1 MVLTSLA
8 SSSQRTPGDWA
19 MDTLQRARAAAARY
33 LGDRGYPI
41 EADAIR
47 NGRGDDYAEVR
58 IALQLLDQAGD
69 RAARIERAL
78 ANYADPSFWDECG
91 SGLSDAA
98 LDAGAIARH
107 ALAGTALP
115 GRYHD

>member
-1 MVLTSLA
+1 
-8 SSSQRTPGDWA
+8 
-19 MDTLQRARAAAARY
+19 MDSLQRARSAAARY

-47 NGRGDDYAEVR
+47 DGHGDDYAEVR
-58 IALQLLDQAGD
+58 IALQMLAQADD

-78 ANYADPSFWDECG
+78 ESYADPSFWDERG

-98 LDAGAIARH
+98 LDAGAIARG
-107 ALAGTALP
+107 ALAGTPPP

>member
-1 MVLTSLA
+1 
-8 SSSQRTPGDWA
+8 
-19 MDTLQRARAAAARY
+19 MDSLQRARSAAARY

-98 LDAGAIARH
+98 LDAGGIARH
-107 ALAGTALP
+107 ALADTALP
-115 GRYHD
+115 SRYHD

>member
-1 MVLTSLA
+1 
-8 SSSQRTPGDWA
+8 
-19 MDTLQRARAAAARY
+19 MDTLQRARSAAARY

-58 IALQLLDQAGD
+58 IALQMLAQAGD

-78 ANYADPSFWDECG
+78 ATYADPSFRDEL

-98 LDAGAIARH
+98 LDAGAVARD
-107 ALAGTALP
+107 ALAGTPPP
-115 GRYHD
+115 GRNHD

>member
-1 MVLTSLA
+1 MTG
-8 SSSQRTPGDWA
+8 QWTPC
-19 MDTLQRARAAAARY
+19 
-33 LGDRGYPI
+33 
-41 EADAIR
+41 
-47 NGRGDDYAEVR
+47 NGRAPPLR
-58 IALQLLDQAGD
+58 ATSAT
-69 RAARIERAL
+69 AARIERAL
-78 ANYADPSFWDECG
+78 ANYADPSFWGECG